1 MRKNKFFLAVLA
13 MGVLF
18 PLTAFANN
26 MSSQI
31 ERAVF
36 KIVSEQVPVK
46 YYVPLIQLD
55 EEEDALDADGPQA
68 GIFWV
73 EIGGTNTAD
82 GYEPEFFSLYTKKAE
97 PVTKDG
103 PTAPAVEA
111 IVPSI
116 FNEAYRR
123 FAADPRS
130 ANATLNQ
137 TRQLLNKY
145 YRQVQVERQ
154 AKAQELAH

>member
-55 EEEDALDADGPQA
+55 EEETVSD
-68 GIFWV
+68 
-73 EIGGTNTAD
+73 E
-82 GYEPEFFSLYTKKAE
+82 YKKE
-97 PVTKDG
+97 W
-103 PTAPAVEA
+103 
-111 IVPSI
+111 I
-116 FNEAYRR
+116 
-123 FAADPRS
+123 
-130 ANATLNQ
+130 
-137 TRQLLNKY
+137 
-145 YRQVQVERQ
+145 
-154 AKAQELAH
+154 AKQH